1 MTTQQ
6 ISHEDKASR
15 VSNLRCGWNCQAIS
29 VTSVTL
35 YGPSLKRI
43 CCMKSRQSFSRL
55 TRRHVRLRASHSR
68 ITLTKLPAFQKQLFC
83 SLRNI
88 LQYFLTLEDY
98 HDAVREGD
106 GKRMAQ
112 VHKDF
117 LLYFKTDS
125 SFNAYSLEMMVN
137 VALNEILLSE
147 REAEHAIWGQTVNW
161 KGGPGKNMEADL
173 ISILI
178 SIG

>member
-43 CCMKSRQSFSRL
+43 RCMKSRQSFSRL
-55 TRRHVRLRASHSR
+55 TRASRASHSR
-68 ITLTKLPAFQKQLFC
+68 ITLTKLPAFQKRLFC